1 MPLDIN
7 ILVLNGHQAKDNQR
21 LTTNAFFI
29 TYQNQIAMKNDK
41 AKKKIR
47 KTKPFT
53 LVMES
58 NGNIYRVEKGSKS
71 KEQ

>member
-1 MPLDIN
+1 ME
-7 ILVLNGHQAKDNQR
+7 K
-21 LTTNAFFI
+21 
-29 TYQNQIAMKNDK
+29 KK
-41 AKKKIR
+41 AKKQVR